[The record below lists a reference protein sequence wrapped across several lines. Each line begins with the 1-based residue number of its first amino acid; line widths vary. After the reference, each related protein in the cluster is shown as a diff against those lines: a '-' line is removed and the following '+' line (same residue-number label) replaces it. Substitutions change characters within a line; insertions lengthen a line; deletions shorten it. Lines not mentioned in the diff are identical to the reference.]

1 VSPAPQERR
10 IVAGSDRRGS
20 PRRADLQR
28 RDRPRKDHPH
38 AVRILARAWLYVIWD
53 CWHNAVPHDPARH
66 RALQR
71 LLAAQSTDADQAA

>member
-20 PRRADLQR
+20 PRRAGRSRLR
-28 RDRPRKDHPH
+28 PH